1 MRTASYAIQ
10 KAEKRLDKAQASLL
24 SVHTDWKTYQERITA
39 QMKQSQT
46 GYMAEVS
53 RLQEEI
59 LLAET
64 ALGKA
69 KEQATQATQALVA
82 NAVTENVGTT
92 PPPLPNGDFA
102 VGLLFGVAPPTSAA
116 NQSTE
121 NLEDEDM
128 DDAAQTNWCQQQQ
141 LDAEQQVLQMLNAYL
156 LQQKAPGSPLDGLSE
171 SEEDV
176 EPATKTEVAMEV
188 KSKLQAV
195 KDSPLAVAEV
205 KKQTGKQQVQRTTMQ
220 AFSSRASAS
229 GAGTPKEMAAQ
240 VEPAMT

>member
-92 PPPLPNGDFA
+92 PLPNGDFA
-102 VGLLFGVAPPTSAA
+102 VGLLFSVAPPTSAA

-128 DDAAQTNWCQQQQ
+128 DDAAQTDWYQQQQ
-141 LDAEQQVLQMLNAYL
+141 LDAEQQVLQMQAADL
-156 LQQKAPGSPLDGLSE
+156 LQRQTPGSPLDGLSE
-171 SEEDV
+171 S
-176 EPATKTEVAMEV
+176 ATKVEVAMEV
-188 KSKLQAV
+188 KSKLQAM
-195 KDSPLAVAEV
+195 KDSPLAVAKV
-205 KKQTGKQQVQRTTMQ
+205 KKQTGKQQVLRTTMQ

-229 GAGTPKEMAAQ
+229 GAGTPKETAAQ